1 MSAIEANA
9 VFLSLFQLNKYYF
22 CMKEG
27 HIHSNCEKY
36 QELIDTDEVHINK
49 N

>member
-1 MSAIEANA
+1 MSATKVNT
-9 VFLSLFQLNKYYF
+9 VSLNPSQPNKYYF

-27 HIHSNCEKY
+27 HIRFNCKKY
-36 QELIDTDEVHINK
+36 QELIDAGKVHINK